1 MAMTRLVVLAV
12 PEELRSMLDYEARV
26 FVGSDVVLHVN
37 ANVAAMLGDQA
48 VDGLEVQMLGDSL
61 SGYVKSMPQVGDE
74 LRIALNSGEFV
85 GTGLTFQREPSEP
98 SGPIV

>member
-12 PEELRSMLDYEARV
+12 PEELRPTLDYEARV

-37 ANVAAMLGDQA
+37 SNVAAMLGEQA
-48 VDGLEVQMLGDSL
+48 VDGFEVQMLGDSL
-61 SGYVKSMPQVGDE
+61 SGYVKSMPQAGDE

-85 GTGLTFQREPSEP
+85 STGLTFQPEP